1 MKNIPNIL
9 TLFALTLAGAPF
21 TMAAPA
27 EYIGSAVSVSGKV
40 LVRSESS
47 QTNQMVFLKTGDK
60 IQVGSII
67 NTSSTGAV
75 KLLMTDKTIVDLGP
89 SSLFKVNEYKLN
101 QGSNR
106 EVDVSIDYGKV
117 RASVNQHIT
126 SEKGKFTIRTK
137 AATMG
142 VRGTEFVVSAPVA
155 TQNGE
160 PAASEQTQLTVI
172 KGRVDVAS
180 ASSPN
185 TAPTSVT
192 AGMQFFKP
200 NEGQAQITKLD
211 TQQIQQVKQEAFQKD
226 MTFIQAVSVDA
237 NTTREGSN
245 TSSSASK
252 NEATGSQTLK
262 AVAENVEVQT
272 QAAATNP
279 PISQMQFP
287 GIFGPAG
294 TQPPAP
300 QVLQGQPVQLNVRF
314 TP

>member
-1 MKNIPNIL
+1 M
-9 TLFALTLAGAPF
+9 FALFLAGAPIS
-21 TMAAPA
+21 MANPA
-27 EYIGSAVSVSGKV
+27 EFIGSAVSVSGKV

-101 QGSNR
+101 QGSDR
-106 EVDVSIDYGKV
+106 EIDVSIDYGKV
-117 RASVNQHIT
+117 RASVNQHVT
-126 SEKGKFTIRTK
+126 SDKGKFTIRTK

-142 VRGTEFVVSAPVA
+142 VRGTEFVINAPFA
-155 TQNGE
+155 SKNGE

-172 KGRVDVAS
+172 KGRVDVV
-180 ASSPN
+180 SPN
-185 TAPTSVT
+185 SPNAAPTSVT

-200 NEGQAQITKLD
+200 AEGLAQITKLD
-211 TQQIQQVKQEAFQKD
+211 PQQIQQVKQEAFQKD
-226 MTFIQAVSVDA
+226 MTFTQTVSMD
-237 NTTREGSN
+237 TT
-245 TSSSASK
+245 TSSKGETS
-252 NEATGSQTLK
+252 GSQTLK
-262 AVAENVEVQT
+262 AVAANVEAQT
-272 QAAATNP
+272 LAAATNP

-287 GIFGPAG
+287 GVFGPAG

-300 QVLQGQPVQLNVRF
+300 QILQGQPVQLNVRF